1 MSTSR
6 PYQIALAVVLASL
19 IAGCGVDDPLAF
31 GRGSSQISNTTVP
44 MATLEITDFAFG
56 QIGPLASGTLITV
69 DNLDGVGHTFTAVDG
84 SFEIPFIEGK
94 TQQMIALAT
103 PGTFEFFCNIHP
115 FMTGTITI
123 TPAG

>member
-6 PYQIALAVVLASL
+6 PHQIALAVVLASL
-19 IAGCGVDDPLAF
+19 IAGCAVDDPL
-31 GRGSSQISNTTVP
+31 GSGQASGQATNTTVP
-44 MATLEITDFAFG
+44 TATLEISDFAFG
-56 QIGPLASGTLITV
+56 EIGPLAPGTLITV

-94 TQQMIALAT
+94 TQQMIALDT

-115 FMTGTITI
+115 FMTGVITI
-123 TPAG
+123 TG